1 MDFRKVEFGKADAK
15 EEGIEYPNLLINGY
29 FDDSNI
35 LNTALNTSTFLFL
48 GYKGSGKTAL
58 SEHIRLS
65 KSSFNCIV
73 NDILLSDFPYKSL
86 NKIVSGQAEDEA
98 RLPLAWEWIL
108 LIYAIHSIS
117 QIEDNKILS
126 NDTEQTL
133 AALRKCG
140 ILPIENIRDFV
151 TKSSKKSFKINIA
164 DHFQFLFE
172 KGGDFPKNDELKFLH
187 VVRFLKTLIESF
199 NSDVHHYFIIDGLDE
214 ILTSREIQYK
224 SIAALINQ
232 AKELNIYFRSV
243 NINCKIIILC
253 RTDIFERLPHPNKN
267 KIRQDSSYK
276 FEWFDESD
284 VDYKNSNLIK
294 IAQLRCNLVYPDIDL
309 FKTFF
314 PERFEGQ
321 VIYAALLNYT
331 RHTPRDFMQLLK
343 NLQKYTSRDIIT
355 AAEINK
361 GLKSYSIDYFLPEI
375 KDELVGYLDTEKVD
389 SFFHVLSSMRKR
401 EFFLKDFIRQVETI
415 FQTDIFNSESI
426 FKVLFDCSAIGHVMG
441 ESNLKYFKYR
451 NPNLTFIP
459 QQKIILHKGLWKALT
474 L

>member
-29 FDDSNI
+29 FDNSNV

-172 KGGDFPKNDELKFLH
+172 KDGDFPKNDELKFLH

-243 NINCKIIILC
+243 NVNCKIIILC

-321 VIYAALLNYT
+321 VIYAALLNRNYT
-331 RHTPRDFMQLLK
+331 LFTPMIIMKNKKPTTGYCSQYLCCIKAQTFQDIVKELNELAEKHSTDDFDEVVITVSLGRNCTSPIRCQSCIFHKPSSKRSQMQ
-343 NLQKYTSRDIIT
+343 D
-355 AAEINK
+355 
-361 GLKSYSIDYFLPEI
+361 
-375 KDELVGYLDTEKVD
+375 
-389 SFFHVLSSMRKR
+389 
-401 EFFLKDFIRQVETI
+401 
-415 FQTDIFNSESI
+415 NS
-426 FKVLFDCSAIGHVMG
+426 K
-441 ESNLKYFKYR
+441 K
-451 NPNLTFIP
+451 
-459 QQKIILHKGLWKALT
+459 
-474 L
+474 